1 MHVWKEWTLVLVVVL
16 VSMTATTFFYS
27 VYVPMRLLSIENL
40 KCKTLFP
47 QKYITSFGKEIVGSV
62 NMLILQMLHDNDR
75 STEY

>member
-27 VYVPMRLLSIENL
+27 VYVPMRLLSIESL

-47 QKYITSFGKEIVGSV
+47 QKYITSFAKEIVGSV